1 MNETTLI
8 RRWAI
13 GVALCLTLIQ
23 APQLVTSAQADTGA
37 LEQALAQRLDT
48 QSSAL
53 LPVEDFYQQLNQ
65 RPVWQDINRVEA
77 LVQALNSLEDDG
89 LAPSDYDA
97 GSLLNAF
104 QVSQQAGAL
113 AQAEFDIQ
121 ATTALLLALEHL
133 SRGKV
138 NPNEVEPK
146 WDIPRPERRY
156 SLLRIAHAVENDDI
170 QGALDY
176 VRPSS
181 TEYAQLRD
189 ALRQYRTLAEKG
201 NVPYLAGRDEA
212 LRPGD
217 TNEDVLVLRQ
227 RLAYWGETN
236 LLAADS
242 NAYPM
247 IEVQSAV
254 SNQRTYDTELERAVK
269 QFQRRHQLQEDGV
282 VGQRT
287 RLALNTPVTSRI
299 DQLRVNLERA
309 RWIKPTQTNEP
320 RVWVDIAGYR
330 LHYTRPNGEHWD
342 ARVVVGTPRRETPII
357 HSAIS
362 HLTINPS
369 WTIPPTIM
377 REDVLPQVRRDPGYL
392 ARRNIQVIS
401 HSGERLNAD
410 AIDWQRPGA
419 VMLRQVSGGG
429 NPLGRV
435 VVRFPNSEMIYLH
448 DTPSRGLFQRDQR
461 ALSSGCVRVEGV
473 TEFAQLLL
481 QDSGSRYQLSSLLN
495 SSGSDRNVN
504 LPQRIPVAL
513 HYLTAWPNAQGEV
526 EFRDDIYRRDADL
539 LAALSRAV

>member
-37 LEQALAQRLDT
+37 LEQSLAQRLDT

-113 AQAEFDIQ
+113 AQADFDIQ

-254 SNQRTYDTELERAVK
+254 SNQSTYDAELERAVK

-392 ARRNIQVIS
+392 ARRNIQVLS
-401 HSGERLNAD
+401 PSGERLNAD

-448 DTPSRGLFQRDQR
+448 DTPARGLFQRDQR

-481 QDSGSRYQLSSLLN
+481 QDSGSRHQLSSLLN

>member
-13 GVALCLTLIQ
+13 GMALCLTLVQ

-37 LEQALAQRLDT
+37 LEQALAQRLAT
-48 QSSAL
+48 QSSEL

-65 RPVWQDINRVEA
+65 RLVWQDSSRVEA

-89 LAPSDYDA
+89 LTPSDYDA
-97 GSLLNAF
+97 DILLTAF
-104 QVSQQAGAL
+104 QASQQAGAL
-113 AQAEFDIQ
+113 AQADFDVQ

-156 SLLRIAHAVENDDI
+156 SLLRIVHAVENGDI

-201 NVPYLAGRDEA
+201 SVPYLASRDEA

-236 LLAADS
+236 LLGADS
-242 NAYPM
+242 SAYPM
-247 IEVQSAV
+247 IEAQSAV
-254 SNQRTYDTELERAVK
+254 SNQRTYDAELERAVK

-309 RWIKPTQTNEP
+309 RWLKPTQTDEP

-401 HSGERLNAD
+401 HSGERLDAG

-435 VVRFPNSEMIYLH
+435 VVRFPNNEMIYLH
-448 DTPSRGLFQRDQR
+448 DTPARGVFQRDQR

-495 SSGSDRNVN
+495 SGGSDRNVN

>member
-37 LEQALAQRLDT
+37 LGQALAQRLDT

-65 RPVWQDINRVEA
+65 RPVWQDISRVEA

-97 GSLLNAF
+97 GILLNAF
-104 QVSQQAGAL
+104 QTSQQAGAL
-113 AQAEFDIQ
+113 AQADFDIQ

-170 QGALDY
+170 QGAFDY

-217 TNEDVLVLRQ
+217 TNEDVLILRQ

-254 SNQRTYDTELERAVK
+254 SNQRTYDAELEGAVK

-309 RWIKPTQTNEP
+309 RWIRPIQTNEP

-342 ARVVVGTPRRETPII
+342 TRVVVGTPRRETPII

-448 DTPSRGLFQRDQR
+448 DTPARGLFQRDQR

>member
-23 APQLVTSAQADTGA
+23 APQLVTSAQADTGV

-113 AQAEFDIQ
+113 AQADFDIQ

-392 ARRNIQVIS
+392 ARRNIQVLS
-401 HSGERLNAD
+401 PSGERLNAD

-448 DTPSRGLFQRDQR
+448 DTPARGLFQRDQR

-481 QDSGSRYQLSSLLN
+481 QDSGSRHQLSSLLN

>member
-37 LEQALAQRLDT
+37 LGQALAQRLDT

-65 RPVWQDINRVEA
+65 RPVWQDISRVEA
-77 LVQALNSLEDDG
+77 LVQALNSLENDG

-97 GSLLNAF
+97 DSLLNAF
-104 QVSQQAGAL
+104 QTSQQAGAL
-113 AQAEFDIQ
+113 AQADFDIQ

-254 SNQRTYDTELERAVK
+254 SNQRTYDAELERAVK

-287 RLALNTPVTSRI
+287 RLALNTPATSRI

-309 RWIKPTQTNEP
+309 RWIKPTQANEP

-342 ARVVVGTPRRETPII
+342 ARVIVGTPRRETPII

-362 HLTINPS
+362 HLTVNPS

-377 REDVLPQVRRDPGYL
+377 REDVLPQVRRDPSYL
-392 ARRNIQVIS
+392 ARRNIQVLS
-401 HSGERLNAD
+401 PSGERLNAD

-448 DTPSRGLFQRDQR
+448 DTPARGLFQRDQR

-481 QDSGSRYQLSSLLN
+481 QDSGSRHQLSSLLN

>member
-1 MNETTLI
+1 M
-8 RRWAI
+8 
-13 GVALCLTLIQ
+13 ALCLTLIQ
-23 APQLVTSAQADTGA
+23 APQLITSAQADPGS
-37 LEQALAQRLDT
+37 LEQALAQRVDAQT
-48 QSSAL
+48 SAL
-53 LPVEDFYQQLNQ
+53 LPVGDFYQQLDQ
-65 RPVWQDINRVEA
+65 RPVWQDSNRVEA
-77 LVQALNSLEDDG
+77 LVDALNSLEDDG
-89 LAPSDYDA
+89 LAPGDYSA
-97 GSLLNAF
+97 GDLMDAF
-104 QVSQQAGAL
+104 QTSQQASTL
-113 AQAEFDIQ
+113 AQADFDIQ
-121 ATTALLLALEHL
+121 ATKALLLALEHL

-156 SLLRIAHAVENDDI
+156 SLLRIAHAVENGDI

-181 TEYAQLRD
+181 AEYAQLRD
-189 ALRQYRTLAEKG
+189 ALRHYRTLAEKDS
-201 NVPYLAGRDEA
+201 VPYLTGRDEA

-217 TNEDVLVLRQ
+217 ANEDVLVLRQ
-227 RLAYWGETN
+227 RLAYWGETD

-242 NAYPM
+242 SAYPM
-247 IEVQSAV
+247 IEAQSVV
-254 SNQRTYDTELERAVK
+254 SDQRTYDAELERAVK

-282 VGQRT
+282 VGERT

-309 RWIKPTQTNEP
+309 RWIRPTQTNEP

-362 HLTINPS
+362 HLTVNPS

-392 ARRNIQVIS
+392 ARRNIQVLS
-401 HSGERLNAD
+401 PSGEQLDAD

-435 VVRFPNSEMIYLH
+435 VVRFPNNEMIYLH
-448 DTPSRGLFQRDQR
+448 DTPARGLFQRSQR

-539 LAALSRAV
+539 LAALLQAA

>member
-65 RPVWQDINRVEA
+65 RPVWQDISRVEA

-104 QVSQQAGAL
+104 QTSQQAGAL
-113 AQAEFDIQ
+113 AQADFDIQ

-170 QGALDY
+170 QGAFDY

-217 TNEDVLVLRQ
+217 TNEDVLILRQ

-254 SNQRTYDTELERAVK
+254 SNQRTYDAELEGAVK

-309 RWIKPTQTNEP
+309 RWIKPIQTNEP

-342 ARVVVGTPRRETPII
+342 TRVVVGTPRRETPII

-448 DTPSRGLFQRDQR
+448 DTPARGLFQRDQR

>member
-37 LEQALAQRLDT
+37 LGQALAQRLDT

-65 RPVWQDINRVEA
+65 RPVWQDISRVEA

-97 GSLLNAF
+97 DSLLNAF
-104 QVSQQAGAL
+104 QTSQQAGAL
-113 AQAEFDIQ
+113 AQADFDIQ

-247 IEVQSAV
+247 IEVQSAI
-254 SNQRTYDTELERAVK
+254 SNQRTYDAELERAVK

-342 ARVVVGTPRRETPII
+342 AKVVVGTPRRETPII

-377 REDVLPQVRRDPGYL
+377 REDVLPQIRRDPGYL
-392 ARRNIQVIS
+392 ARRNIQVLS
-401 HSGERLNAD
+401 PSGERLNAD

-448 DTPSRGLFQRDQR
+448 DTPARGLFQRDQR

-481 QDSGSRYQLSSLLN
+481 QDSGSRHQLSSLLN

-539 LAALSRAV
+539 LAALSRAA

>member
-23 APQLVTSAQADTGA
+23 APQLVTSAQADAGA

-65 RPVWQDINRVEA
+65 RPVWQDISRVEA

-97 GSLLNAF
+97 GILLNAF
-104 QVSQQAGAL
+104 QTSQQAGAL
-113 AQAEFDIQ
+113 AQADFDIQ

-170 QGALDY
+170 QGAFDY

-254 SNQRTYDTELERAVK
+254 SNQRTYDAELEGAVK

-448 DTPSRGLFQRDQR
+448 DTPARGLFQRDQR

>member
-23 APQLVTSAQADTGA
+23 APQLVTGAQADTGA

-65 RPVWQDINRVEA
+65 RPVWQDISRVEA

-97 GSLLNAF
+97 GILLNAF
-104 QVSQQAGAL
+104 QTSQQAGAL
-113 AQAEFDIQ
+113 AQADFDIQ

-170 QGALDY
+170 QGAFDY

-254 SNQRTYDTELERAVK
+254 SNQRTYDAELEGAVK

-309 RWIKPTQTNEP
+309 RWIRPIQTNEP

-342 ARVVVGTPRRETPII
+342 TRVVVGTPRRETPII

-448 DTPSRGLFQRDQR
+448 DTPARGLFQRDQR

>member
-113 AQAEFDIQ
+113 AQADFDIQ

-254 SNQRTYDTELERAVK
+254 SNQSTYDAELERAVK

-392 ARRNIQVIS
+392 ARRNIQVLS
-401 HSGERLNAD
+401 PSGERLNAD

-448 DTPSRGLFQRDQR
+448 DTPARGLFQRDQR

-481 QDSGSRYQLSSLLN
+481 RDSGSRYQLSSLLN

>member
-448 DTPSRGLFQRDQR
+448 DTPARGLFQRDQR

-481 QDSGSRYQLSSLLN
+481 QDSGSRHQLSSLLN

>member
-1 MNETTLI
+1 M
-8 RRWAI
+8 
-13 GVALCLTLIQ
+13 ALCLTLVQ
-23 APQLVTSAQADTGA
+23 APQLVTNAQADTGA
-37 LEQALAQRLDT
+37 LEQALAQRLAT
-48 QSSAL
+48 QSSEL

-65 RPVWQDINRVEA
+65 RLVWQDSSRVEA

-89 LAPSDYDA
+89 LTPSDYDA
-97 GSLLNAF
+97 GILLNAF
-104 QVSQQAGAL
+104 QASQQAGAL
-113 AQAEFDIQ
+113 AQADFDIQ

-156 SLLRIAHAVENDDI
+156 SLLRIVHAVENGDI

-201 NVPYLAGRDEA
+201 SVPYLASRDEA

-236 LLAADS
+236 LLGADS
-242 NAYPM
+242 SAYPM
-247 IEVQSAV
+247 IEAQSAV
-254 SNQRTYDTELERAVK
+254 SNQRTYDAELERAVK

-309 RWIKPTQTNEP
+309 RWLKPTQTDEP

-401 HSGERLNAD
+401 HSGERLDAG

-435 VVRFPNSEMIYLH
+435 VVRFPNNEMIYLH
-448 DTPSRGLFQRDQR
+448 DTPARGVFQRDQR

-495 SSGSDRNVN
+495 SGGSDRNVN

>member
-113 AQAEFDIQ
+113 AQADFDIQ

-254 SNQRTYDTELERAVK
+254 SNQSTYDAELERAVK

-448 DTPSRGLFQRDQR
+448 DTPARGLFQRDQR

>member
-254 SNQRTYDTELERAVK
+254 SNQSTYDTELERAVK

-309 RWIKPTQTNEP
+309 RWIKPIQTNEP

-342 ARVVVGTPRRETPII
+342 TRVVVGTPRRETPII

-448 DTPSRGLFQRDQR
+448 DTPARGLFQRDQR

>member
-448 DTPSRGLFQRDQR
+448 DTPARGLFQRDQR